1 MAAMSIVCPH
11 GLAWLAAVVAVLLG
25 TLLNGCATAG
35 SATES
40 SSRETL
46 PWNQPASWEGKILGA
61 PF

>member
-1 MAAMSIVCPH
+1 MSIARPH
-11 GLAWLAAVVAVLLG
+11 GLAWLVAAAAVLLG
-25 TLLNGCATAG
+25 TLLSGCATAG